1 MIHFTL
7 FSTQQFFVIL
17 SEICINMQ
25 HSWDDLNQTLNYPL
39 NVKVD
44 FTIFSPISW
53 RVIVGFTPLSV
64 SWLVSPL
71 FHPKLLVD
79 SSHPKNIVE
88 SSHSN
93 PTTHHFC
100 VSNVIFCGVSHVRI
114 RPWIHP
120 KSFQIISD
128 YKWSY
133 QMTIRVSP
141 QFSPQFLP
149 QFLYCEYPILYPNL
163 ADIRGL
169 VTIFVLFVFEFGQGL
184 SAVGATVLTRGNST
198 HVAAVQATDLRRF
211 TEISMG
217 ISQWSC
223 HGNDGIWWD
232 FTNAHGFDD

>member
-79 SSHPKNIVE
+79 SSHQKNIVE

-114 RPWIHP
+114 RP
-120 KSFQIISD
+120 
-128 YKWSY
+128 
-133 QMTIRVSP
+133 
-141 QFSPQFLP
+141 
-149 QFLYCEYPILYPNL
+149 
-163 ADIRGL
+163 
-169 VTIFVLFVFEFGQGL
+169 
-184 SAVGATVLTRGNST
+184 
-198 HVAAVQATDLRRF
+198 
-211 TEISMG
+211 
-217 ISQWSC
+217 
-223 HGNDGIWWD
+223 
-232 FTNAHGFDD
+232 